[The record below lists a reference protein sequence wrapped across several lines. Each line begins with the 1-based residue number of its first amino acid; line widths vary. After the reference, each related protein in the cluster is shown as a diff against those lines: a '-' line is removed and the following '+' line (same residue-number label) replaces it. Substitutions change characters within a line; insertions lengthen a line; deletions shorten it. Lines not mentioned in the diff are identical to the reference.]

1 MTSKTRSW
9 SEEAYRS
16 DVKLGAPTVMVVPCA
31 KMRGSQGAP
40 SITRPSL
47 HYARVGQQ
55 FARYPTSPPTST
67 ALSHPLNNPVALAV
81 RLVKSM
87 KKECLQDEEPRPDRL
102 DNPANN
108 IIARQSRVTPE
119 EPRPNLSDEKKNH
132 RIGQRSR
139 AGHPMRGRT
148 RTIDG
153 ESPEEPLS

>member
-1 MTSKTRSW
+1 
-9 SEEAYRS
+9 
-16 DVKLGAPTVMVVPCA
+16 MVVPCA

-47 HYARVGQQ
+47 HHARAGQQ

-102 DNPANN
+102 NNPANN

-119 EPRPNLSDEKKNH
+119 EPRPNLSDEKKTIASAND
-132 RIGQRSR
+132 RGQGTRRETEHAPSMASR
-139 AGHPMRGRT
+139 LKDR
-148 RTIDG
+148 
-153 ESPEEPLS
+153 